1 MLRAIVLS
9 LALLIGIGTLIPL
22 ATEFVEAGSYKPRK
36 YQKKKVKKYSKRW
49 WRAYNKRKAVKRA
62 KLRQAKKARLA
73 KVRKARIRRARVA
86 KVRRAKLARQR
97 KAIARNRSTKRAKKR
112 GVATTIKAS
121 YETLTTPQKSDKFA
135 TIEAP
140 KNNSVLR
147 PSAKIMTPVVNTA
160 AILPSGNPAPNSWKS
175 DGYSQGELQFRV
187 NDYSGSPTGAAS
199 ISVLGPA
206 MEDPPM
212 LSKRTKTVGGIT
224 TTALRRT
231 VIDQMI
237 RENGWVVND
246 FQKEIGGQNVYVV
259 VAQAPGEN
267 NQIENR
273 TFYFTEVEGKIY
285 SVATKSPD
293 NMNYKLEE
301 ESEKV
306 INSLQRKSMPTQ
318 VATNRTVSN
327 LVANEE

>member
-22 ATEFVEAGSYKPRK
+22 ATEFAEAGTFKPRK

-49 WRAYNKRKAVKRA
+49 WRAYNKRKAIKRA
-62 KLRQAKKARLA
+62 KLRAARKARLA
-73 KVRKARIRRARVA
+73 RARKARIRKARSA
-86 KVRRAKLARQR
+86 KVRRARLAKQR
-97 KAIARNRSTKRAKKR
+97 KAVATKRSTKRSKRRAVIAKS
-112 GVATTIKAS
+112 S
-121 YETLTTPQKSDKFA
+121 YETLVAPEQSGKYA
-135 TIEAP
+135 AIEAP
-140 KNNSVLR
+140 KSKV
-147 PSAKIMTPVVNTA
+147 MTPISTKPA
-160 AILPSGNPAPNSWKS
+160 MLPSGNPAPKTWNAE
-175 DGYSQGELQFRV
+175 GYSQGELQFRV
-187 NDYSGSPTGAAS
+187 TDNSGSPIGSAS
-199 ISVLGPA
+199 ISVIGPA
-206 MEDPPM
+206 TEDPPM
-212 LSKRTKTVGGIT
+212 LSRRVKTVGGVT

-237 RENGWVVND
+237 RDNGWVVND

-259 VAQAPGEN
+259 VAQAPGAN
-267 NQIENR
+267 NQVENR

-293 NMNYKLEE
+293 NATYKFEE